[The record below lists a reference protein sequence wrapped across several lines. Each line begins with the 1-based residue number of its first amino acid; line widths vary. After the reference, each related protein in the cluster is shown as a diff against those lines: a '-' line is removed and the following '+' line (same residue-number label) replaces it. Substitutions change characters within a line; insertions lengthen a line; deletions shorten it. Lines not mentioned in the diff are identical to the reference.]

1 MKVRRPLAL
10 LCAPLLAF
18 GVSACASTTASSSF
32 KGEQHTV
39 AQVISNL
46 QSDVV
51 ASDQKKICAND
62 LASAVV
68 SSLGGAK
75 RCEGTIKNQLTE
87 VDTPEVTVQSIQ
99 LNGASASA
107 QVQSTYAGKKRIGT
121 LTLVKEAGKWKVSKL
136 G

>member
-18 GVSACASTTASSSF
+18 GMSACASTTASNSF

-39 AQVISNL
+39 AQVITNL

-51 ASDQKKICAND
+51 ASDAKKICAND
-62 LASAVV
+62 LASTVV
-68 SSLGGAK
+68 SSLGTVKG
-75 RCEGTIKNQLTE
+75 CEAAIKNQLTE
-87 VDTPEVTVQSIQ
+87 VDTPEVEIQSIQ
-99 LNGASASA
+99 LNGTSASA
-107 QVQSTYAGKKRIGT
+107 RVRSTYAGKKQIST
-121 LTLVKEAGKWKVSKL
+121 ILLVKENGKWKISKL